1 MTTVSTSNVSTS
13 NVSASNET
21 TNAAD
26 VRLELESRPSLLV
39 AALYDKLP
47 FPNIGP
53 VQEIALDL
61 GMTAKNGDMM
71 IKGLV
76 FQGYNGHQL
85 LFEQR
90 WPARIISQRTG
101 EEDLTI
107 AAGTGLALRSL
118 QFLLHG
124 YEHLSHLDVTAM
136 AQPVDGGPIIQ
147 TLLPIPV
154 VVHRQLTDL
163 HFPLEGTWWAIQAG
177 DWSDYHKSE
186 VHSQP
191 YAVDFVKLG
200 PNNQTYEGAG
210 RSLTDHFSWD
220 QPVYATAGGKVAYA
234 TFDMPDMLPGAVP
247 DQAILRGDMRRI
259 LGNAVAISHANGEFS
274 YYGHL
279 QQLSLAVNEGEMVR
293 RGALI
298 GRVGNSGNSP
308 GPHLHFHV
316 MNGPNLFIDQ
326 GLPMR
331 FSHFWAGGQLYEE
344 PTTIPTRMIV
354 VGPQREHNKST

>member
-1 MTTVSTSNVSTS
+1 MTSSSEIHLETDAE
-13 NVSASNET
+13 SAI
-21 TNAAD
+21 
-26 VRLELESRPSLLV
+26 LEMESRPAMLV
-39 AALYDKLP
+39 AAIYDKLP
-47 FPNIGP
+47 FPSIGP

-61 GMTAKNGDMM
+61 GIVAKRGDVVM
-71 IKGLV
+71 KGLV

-101 EEDLTI
+101 ESDLTI
-107 AAGTGLALRSL
+107 RAETGLALRSL
-118 QFLLHG
+118 QFILHA
-124 YEHLSHLDVTAM
+124 YEPLTQLDVTAV
-136 AQPVDGGPIIQ
+136 ATSVAGGQ
-147 TLLPIPV
+147 NVQASLQIPV
-154 VVHRQLTDL
+154 TVHTQQTDL
-163 HFPLEGTWWAIQAG
+163 HFPLAGAWWAIQAG
-177 DWSDYHKSE
+177 DWSDFHKSE
-186 VHSQP
+186 VYSQP
-191 YAVDFVKLG
+191 FAIDFVKLG
-200 PNNQTYEGAG
+200 PDNQSYGGNG
-210 RSLTDHFSWD
+210 RSLTDHYSWD
-220 QPVYATAGGKVAYA
+220 QPVYATAGGKVAYVCY
-234 TFDMPDMLPGAVP
+234 DMPDMLPGAVP

-326 GLPMR
+326 GLPAQ
-331 FSHFWAGGQLYEE
+331 FSHFWAGGQYYEE

-354 VGPQREHNKST
+354 VGPERGEK

>member
-1 MTTVSTSNVSTS
+1 MTTITELHFADDAQQ
-13 NVSASNET
+13 AS
-21 TNAAD
+21 
-26 VRLELESRPSLLV
+26 LEIESRPSTLV
-39 AALYDKLP
+39 AAVYDKLP
-47 FPNIGP
+47 FPTIGP

-61 GMTAKNGDMM
+61 GITAKNGGVTL
-71 IKGLV
+71 KGLV

-101 EEDLTI
+101 ESDLTI
-107 AAGTGLALRSL
+107 GAGTGLALRSL
-118 QFLLHG
+118 QFLLHA
-124 YEHLSHLDVTAM
+124 YETHTHLDVTAV
-136 AQPVDGGPIIQ
+136 AQALTGGQ
-147 TLLPIPV
+147 NVRAFLQIPV
-154 VVHRQLTDL
+154 ITHAQQSDL
-163 HFPLEGTWWAIQAG
+163 YFPLAGAWWAIQAG
-177 DWSDYHKSE
+177 DWSDFHKSE
-186 VHSQP
+186 VYSQP
-191 YAVDFVKLG
+191 FAIDFVKLG
-200 PNNQTYEGAG
+200 PDNCTFAGNG
-210 RSLTDHFSWD
+210 RSLTDHYSWD

-234 TFDMPDMLPGAVP
+234 SYDMPDMLPGAIP

-298 GRVGNSGNSP
+298 GRVGNSGNTP

-326 GLPMR
+326 GLPML
-331 FSHFWAGGQLYEE
+331 FSHFWAGGQFYEE

-354 VGPQREHNKST
+354 VGPERSQQ